1 MLRVLCL
8 LCYLCSLM
16 ECSQQPKIQRIPNVA
31 NVPIPRLKWPPAP
44 RYHDTVIEFIKSANL
59 SECEDQCFKYTPPNT
74 VSPVSG
80 WTQCLTYTYFKNT
93 GRCVGIVDHET
104 WEPTNDDAATTGRIT
119 WPPQPCDNDASCSYN
134 GVCAADKDHDNNDQ
148 VDDNT
153 CTVQW
158 YPHVMVHDLHPSVDM
173 MNVGNITTNECA
185 DVCCATKGCVA
196 FVHIGDQAAPSG
208 NCSEPNG
215 ACCWLKPTVN
225 MSRLHAP
232 CSSCTSGILQRASLT
247 GDRYHRSTFRLRGD
261 DRFCRCKS
269 EWEGDRCQTLRL
281 LPTRDQDCPSCPN
294 LDFWC
299 GKTWQD
305 ANTRCHTPCPRC
317 QDPWCATCADGEQCF
332 ASCTSCAPPVPPP
345 GPAVC
350 GGRRCPGKGA
360 YCCGQIDD
368 SALCVN
374 PAANQTC
381 CRTAAAS
388 DAPRVCSGNQQCCAG
403 QSFGSGA
410 TCCGK
415 NQSCEFHVGG
425 MPTCSS
431 AAAE

>member
-1 MLRVLCL
+1 MKELSSQLCMLVLTL
-8 LCYLCSLM
+8 IFAVSRAQDAQIQSPSLEGKTILVSRSGSGM
-16 ECSQQPKIQRIPNVA
+16 IKVNGNA
-31 NVPIPRLKWPPAP
+31 
-44 RYHDTVIEFIKSANL
+44 TVIK
-59 SECEDQCFKYTPPNT
+59 
-74 VSPVSG
+74 
-80 WTQCLTYTYFKNT
+80 KNM
-93 GRCVGIVDHET
+93 V
-104 WEPTNDDAATTGRIT
+104 
-119 WPPQPCDNDASCSYN
+119 ASN
-134 GVCAADKDHDNNDQ
+134 GVVQLIDA
-148 VDDNT
+148 VLSPSP
-153 CTVQW
+153 TVQ
-158 YPHVMVHDLHPSVDM
+158 
-173 MNVGNITTNECA
+173 
-185 DVCCATKGCVA
+185 
-196 FVHIGDQAAPSG
+196 
-208 NCSEPNG
+208 
-215 ACCWLKPTVN
+215 
-225 MSRLHAP
+225 
-232 CSSCTSGILQRASLT
+232 
-247 GDRYHRSTFRLRGD
+247 
-261 DRFCRCKS
+261 
-269 EWEGDRCQTLRL
+269 
-281 LPTRDQDCPSCPN
+281 RDQDCPSCPN

-368 SALCVN
+368 SSLCVN